1 MQSGHHVGAS
11 LLPEGQDLLDT
22 FWVRRVH
29 VLCLL
34 LLLYPGGG
42 GQQCMRVILFCE
54 KAKSFQSSTEVL
66 RFLKKIRPT
75 LVFVTVKDQHH
86 FSTAAA
92 ETDNSSSPILVIEQL
107 NRTLSSVFCS
117 LSETWLDLI
126 KRKKV
131 VADFCLYLFV
141 SDLVPE
147 KKAFENSSWYLSVWK
162 LLKIEIKVSFDHRRP
177 RN

>member
-86 FSTAAA
+86 FSTSA
-92 ETDNSSSPILVIEQL
+92 ESDNSSSPILVIEQL

-162 LLKIEIKVSFDHRRP
+162 LLKIEIKVSFDRRRP

>member
-1 MQSGHHVGAS
+1 MANIIYGSSRAELRSPLVQLVYAEWAPRGSYS

-29 VLCLL
+29 VLCL

-117 LSETWLDLI
+117 LSET
-126 KRKKV
+126 
-131 VADFCLYLFV
+131 
-141 SDLVPE
+141 
-147 KKAFENSSWYLSVWK
+147 
-162 LLKIEIKVSFDHRRP
+162 
-177 RN
+177 